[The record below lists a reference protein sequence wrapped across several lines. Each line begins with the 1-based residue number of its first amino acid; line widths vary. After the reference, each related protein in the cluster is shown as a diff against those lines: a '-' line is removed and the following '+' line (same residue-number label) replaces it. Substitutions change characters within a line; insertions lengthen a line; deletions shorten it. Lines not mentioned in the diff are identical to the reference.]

1 MFQLITEK
9 IAKMPEQLT
18 PLQEF
23 WHYFSR
29 NKGAVAGLRYIIL
42 MVIIALLADLLAP
55 HSLNE
60 QFRQFLLTSLV

>member
-1 MFQLITEK
+1 MSRLITEK

-29 NKGAVAGLRYIIL
+29 NKGVVAGLGYIIL
-42 MVIIALLADLLAP
+42 MVVIALLAGLLAP
-55 HSLNE
+55 HSPNE
-60 QFRQFLLTSLV
+60 QF